1 MSDYSQPSQRVSL
14 CAAIRVVMLL
24 AAVLGTSPAWSQTA
38 EVSGEV
44 RAAQGT
50 GISYQGQL
58 LDLGALANGNYDL
71 RFRLFD
77 AVAGGALVGTPDT
90 LTFTNF
96 AVVGGLFN
104 LVLDY
109 GTDAFG
115 GDARFLEIAVRPGGS
130 AVAFTVLSPRQAI
143 AAAPYAV
150 HALTAGRVTPRS
162 FYLTTTTVLGNAA
175 TTACA
180 AGFHMASLWEIH
192 DVSTLQYDTSLGF
205 TATDSGSGPPA
216 SIAGWIRTGVPS
228 FSNTVP
234 GNANC
239 TSWTSNSAAQNG
251 TRVNLQPQWALAAEF
266 VTPWDATVQACGT
279 TSRVWCVED

>member
-1 MSDYSQPSQRVSL
+1 MNDVLQPSHRSSSH
-14 CAAIRVVMLL
+14 AAVRLGMLL
-24 AAVLGTSPAWSQTA
+24 VAMAWMATAWSQTA
-38 EVSGEV
+38 EVTGEV

-58 LDLGALANGNYDL
+58 LDVGVLANGNYDL

-77 AVAGGALVGTPDT
+77 ALAGGALVGTPDT

-115 GDARFLEIAVRPGGS
+115 GDARYLEIAVRPGGS

-143 AAAPYAV
+143 VAAPYAV
-150 HALTAGRVTPRS
+150 HALTAGRVTPRR
-162 FYLTTTTVLGNAA
+162 FYLTTTSVLGAAA

-180 AGFHMASLWEIH
+180 LGFHMASMWEIH
-192 DVSTLQYDTSLGF
+192 DVSTLQYDTSIGYA
-205 TATDSGSGPPA
+205 ATDSGSGPPA

-239 TSWTSNSAAQNG
+239 TSWTSSSAAQNG
-251 TRVNLQPQWALAAEF
+251 TRVNLQPQWTTAAEF
-266 VTPWDATVQACGT
+266 VAPWDATVQSCAT